1 MITLDVDS
9 VQAFV
14 LVADLRSFTKA
25 AEALDTSQAAVSVK
39 LKRLEEKLGQKL
51 IERTPRLVRLSVQGA
66 AFLEAGRAFL
76 AAHERAVAGLS
87 SQPRRLALGINVHV
101 AGPELPVLLA
111 RLNAHDPALCM
122 EVHVDTSRD
131 LLAAYDKG
139 SLDAVIVRREDNRRD
154 GEVLS
159 QDRFG
164 WFASPDFQ
172 RRDHE
177 PLRLASLASSC
188 GVRSIA
194 TRALDAADI
203 AWTEVFVGG
212 GMAAVGA
219 AVSIGL
225 AVAALARRVAPIGTV
240 EVGERLGLPRLPEFD
255 IVMHSS
261 LSDARSRGA
270 LRTLATAFRDHR

>member
-39 LKRLEEKLGQKL
+39 LKRLEDKLGQKL
-51 IERTPRLVRLSVQGA
+51 IERTPRFVRLSVQGA
-66 AFLEAGRAFL
+66 AFLDAGRAFL
-76 AAHERAVAGLS
+76 ASHERAIAGLS
-87 SQPRRLALGINVHV
+87 TQPRKLALGINVHV

-111 RLNAHDPALCM
+111 RLNVYDPALCM
-122 EVHVDTSRD
+122 EVHIDTSRD

-139 SLDAVIVRREDNRRD
+139 VLDAVIVRREDNRRD

-164 WFASPDFQ
+164 WFASPDFE
-172 RRDHE
+172 RRDSE

-203 AWTEVFVGG
+203 AWNEVFVGG
-212 GMAAVGA
+212 GMSAVGA

-225 AVAALARRVAPIGTV
+225 AVAVLACRVAPVGTM

-261 LSDARSRGA
+261 LSDGRSRGA

>member
-25 AEALDTSQAAVSVK
+25 AEALDTSQAAISVK
-39 LKRLEEKLGQKL
+39 LKRLEDKLGQKL
-51 IERTPRLVRLSVQGA
+51 IERTPRFVRLSAQGA

-76 AAHERAVAGLS
+76 ASHERAIAGLS
-87 SQPRRLALGINVHV
+87 TRPRKLALGINVHV

-111 RLNAHDPALCM
+111 RLNAYDPALCM
-122 EVHVDTSRD
+122 EVHIDTSRD

-139 SLDAVIVRREDNRRD
+139 ALDAVIVRREDNRRD

-164 WFASPDFQ
+164 WFASPDFE
-172 RRDHE
+172 RRNSE
-177 PLRLASLASSC
+177 PLRLASLASTC

-203 AWTEVFVGG
+203 AWNEVFVGG
-212 GMAAVGA
+212 GMSAVGA

-225 AVAALARRVAPIGTV
+225 AVAALACRVAPVGTV
-240 EVGERLGLPRLPEFD
+240 DVGERFDLPRLPEFD